1 MKCSVVILNWN
12 GEQTLRQFLPSVL
25 QHTQVPDVEIVV
37 ADNGSTD
44 NSLEYLRTQ
53 PVRVIALDK
62 NYGFAGGYNH
72 AIEQVDAE
80 YTVLLNSDVEVTPHW
95 LNTMLAYMDAHP
107 ETLAAQPK
115 VLSWH
120 SKQQFDRGEVPAIR
134 FEHAGAAG
142 GLMDILGYPY
152 CRGRLM
158 SHIEEDHGQ
167 YDQVTP
173 IFWATGACLLIRTQL
188 YKKLGG
194 LDANFFAH
202 QEEIDLCWRMWRN
215 KNNELGSKKDSRQT
229 ILCLPFSTVYHVGG
243 GTLGYEN
250 PRKTFLNFRN
260 NLLML
265 RKNLPTL
272 RLWWVMLIRFFMDYA
287 AALQMLLTKQIS
299 NAKAVFQARREYHKM
314 KRHYTKLPNPTPH
327 YTLNTSAALPLLAH
341 RSIVFDFY
349 ICRKKK

>member
-1 MKCSVVILNWN
+1 MLCSVVILNWN

-25 QHTQVPDVEIVV
+25 QHTQLPDVEIVV

-44 NSLEYLRTQ
+44 GSLDYLATQ
-53 PVRVIALDK
+53 PVRIIKLDQ
-62 NYGFAGGYNH
+62 NYGFAGGYNR

-95 LNTMLAYMDAHP
+95 LDTMLAYMDAHP

-120 SKQQFDRGEVPAIR
+120 SKQIVDIGEAEAFR

-152 CRGRLM
+152 CRGRFM
-158 SHIEEDHGQ
+158 SHVEEDHGQ
-167 YDQVTP
+167 YDQITP
-173 IFWATGACLLIRTQL
+173 IFWATGACLLLRTHV
-188 YKKLGG
+188 YKELGG

-202 QEEIDLCWRMWRN
+202 QEEIDLCWRIWRF
-215 KNNELGSKKDSRQT
+215 KNFEAS
-229 ILCLPFSTVYHVGG
+229 IICLPFSTVYHVGG
-243 GTLGYEN
+243 GTLGYES

-265 RKNLPTL
+265 RKNLPAS
-272 RLWWVMLIRFFMDYA
+272 RLWWVMIVRFFMDYL
-287 AALQMLLTKQIS
+287 AALQMLLTGQLP
-299 NAKAVFQARREYHKM
+299 NAKAVFKARRAYQKM
-314 KRHYTKLPNPTPH
+314 KSQYPRAHCQSPIANRPLPI
-327 YTLNTSAALPLLAH
+327 AK
-341 RSIVFDFY
+341 RSIVLDFY
-349 ICRKKK
+349 LRKKKK

>member
-1 MKCSVVILNWN
+1 MLCSIVILNWN

-25 QHTQVPDVEIVV
+25 AHTQLPDVEIVV

-44 NSLEYLRTQ
+44 GSLDYLRTQ
-53 PVRVIALDK
+53 PVRVIALDQ

-72 AIEQVDAE
+72 AIDQVDAA

-95 LNTMLAYMDAHP
+95 LDTMLEYMDAHP
-107 ETLAAQPK
+107 ETVAVQPK

-120 SKQQFDRGEVPAIR
+120 SKQQFDKGEIPAIR
-134 FEHAGAAG
+134 FEHAGAVG
-142 GLMDILGYPY
+142 GMMDILGYPY

-158 SHIEEDHGQ
+158 SHLEEDHGQ
-167 YDQVTP
+167 YDEVAP
-173 IFWATGACLLIRTQL
+173 IFWATGACLLVRTQTD
-188 YKKLGG
+188 KELGG

-202 QEEIDLCWRMWRN
+202 QEEIDLCWRIWN
-215 KNNELGSKKDSRQT
+215 ASKWNRESE
-229 ILCLPFSTVYHVGG
+229 IGCIMSLPQAVIYHVGG

-265 RKNLPTL
+265 RKNLPL
-272 RLWWVMLIRFFMDYA
+272 SYLWWIMFIRFFMDYL
-287 AALQMLLTKQIS
+287 AALQMLLTGQVS
-299 NAKAVFQARREYHKM
+299 NAKAVFQARWAYHKI
-314 KRHYTKLPNPTPH
+314 KKQYPISNSGKQAAIKLLTR
-327 YTLNTSAALPLLAH
+327 

-349 ICRKKK
+349 LCKKKK

>member
-1 MKCSVVILNWN
+1 MRCSVVILNWN

-44 NSLEYLRTQ
+44 SSLEYLRTQ

-80 YTVLLNSDVEVTPHW
+80 YTVLLNSDVAVTPHW
-95 LNTMLAYMDAHP
+95 LDSMLEYMDAHS
-107 ETLAAQPK
+107 EVVAAQPK

-120 SKQQFDRGEVPAIR
+120 SKQQFDRGEVHAIR

-158 SHIEEDHGQ
+158 SYLEEDHGQ

-173 IFWATGACLLIRTQL
+173 IFWATGACLLVRTQV
-188 YKKLGG
+188 YKELGG

-202 QEEIDLCWRMWRN
+202 QEEIDLCWRIWNRFQA
-215 KNNELGSKKDSRQT
+215 SS
-229 ILCLPFSTVYHVGG
+229 IVSLPSSVIYHVGG

-265 RKNLPTL
+265 RKNLPES
-272 RLWWVMLIRFFMDYA
+272 RLWWVMIVRFFMDYV
-287 AALQMLLTKQIS
+287 AALQMLITGQTP
-299 NAKAVFQARREYHKM
+299 NAKAVFEARRAYH
-314 KRHYTKLPNPTPH
+314 
-327 YTLNTSAALPLLAH
+327 TLKKQYPISGHSKEKALALLAK
-341 RSIVFDFY
+341 RSIVFDY
-349 ICRKKK
+349 YLLGKKK